1 LTTLTLAQVFRAR
14 LRPGMTVALGDGVGV
29 PGRLPD
35 GTSVC
40 EALCSAAAEIGGI
53 RLVVGW
59 LPEPAD
65 GLDAKAFDELVVL
78 MPGAGARALMHSAT
92 TRFVPARFSAW
103 PALLADR
110 LRPQLLITRLVER
123 AGALHFGSEVSYQ
136 RALVEPGVPV
146 LAVVDDATP
155 MASAEPPLSPAQV
168 EIVAR
173 SCAGPVSHHRE
184 PEPLHDAL
192 ADAVLRFIPAGSRI
206 QYGPGQLGTAL
217 LRRATVPLHV
227 DTGLLTDAVIDLER
241 HGLLCGNPSATY
253 LTGTQ
258 EIYEWADG
266 RPILRGVQ
274 HTHDL
279 TRLSRGIPLMAVNTA
294 VEIDPVGQV
303 NVEGRGDKVI
313 GGIGGHPDFC
323 AAARMHPQGLSIIAT
338 PSTVNGHSP
347 LVEQLSR
354 PVSTLAGDVDLI
366 VTENGHADLRDADW
380 PLRRRRIAELFG
392 L

>member
-1 LTTLTLAQVFRAR
+1 MR
-14 LRPGMTVALGDGVGV
+14 LRPGMTVALGDGAGV

-40 EALCSAAAEIGGI
+40 EALCSAAAEVGGI

-65 GLDAKAFDELVVL
+65 GLDARAFEELIVL
-78 MPGAGARALMHSAT
+78 MPGAGARPLMRNGT

-123 AGALHFGSEVSYQ
+123 AGTLHFGSEVSYQ
-136 RALVEPGVPV
+136 RTLVDAGVPV
-146 LAVVDDATP
+146 LAVVDDDTP
-155 MASAEPPLSPAQV
+155 MASAEAPLNPDQV
-168 EIVAR
+168 EVIAR

-192 ADAVLRFIPAGSRI
+192 ADAVLRFVPAGARI

-266 RPILRGVQ
+266 RPILRGMQ

-323 AAARMHPQGLSIIAT
+323 AAARMHPQGLSIIAI

-354 PVSTLAGDVDLI
+354 PVSTPAGDVDLI

>member
-1 LTTLTLAQVFRAR
+1 MLALADAFRAR

-29 PGRLPD
+29 AGRLPD

-40 EALCSAAAEIGGI
+40 AELCSAAAEIGGI

-59 LPEPAD
+59 LPEPAV
-65 GLDAKAFDELVVL
+65 GLDASAFAELIVL
-78 MPGAGARALMHSAT
+78 MPGAGARPLIRSET

-136 RALVEPGVPV
+136 RALVDDGVSV
-146 LAVVDDATP
+146 LAVIDEATT
-155 MASAEPPLSPAQV
+155 MASAEPPLNPDQV
-168 EIVAR
+168 EIIGR
-173 SCAGPVSHHRE
+173 SCAGPVRHHRE
-184 PEPLHDAL
+184 PDPVHEAL
-192 ADAVLRFIPAGSRI
+192 ADAVLRFIPADARI

-217 LRRATVPLHV
+217 LRRAKVPLHV
-227 DTGLLTDAVIDLER
+227 DTGLVTDAVVELDR
-241 HGLLCGNPSATY
+241 RGLLRGTPSATY
-253 LTGTQ
+253 LTGT
-258 EIYEWADG
+258 ERLYDWAEG

-274 HTHDL
+274 YTHDL
-279 TRLSRGIPLMAVNTA
+279 TRLSRGIPFVAVNTA
-294 VEIDPVGQV
+294 VEIDHVGQV
-303 NVEGRGDKVI
+303 NVEGQGDKVI

-323 AAARMHPQGLSIIAT
+323 AAARMHPRGLSIIAT
-338 PSTVNGHSP
+338 PSMVNGRSP
-347 LVEQLSR
+347 LVQQLSR
-354 PVSTLAGDVDLI
+354 PVSTPAGDVDLI

-392 L
+392 V

>member
-1 LTTLTLAQVFRAR
+1 
-14 LRPGMTVALGDGVGV
+14 MTVALGDGVGT

-35 GTSVC
+35 GTSLC

-59 LPEPAD
+59 LPEIAE
-65 GLDAKAFDELVVL
+65 GLDARAFDELIVL
-78 MPGAGARALMHSAT
+78 MPGAGARPLMHSAT

-136 RALVEPGVPV
+136 RALVEGGVPV
-146 LAVVDDATP
+146 LAVVDEATP
-155 MASAEPPLSPAQV
+155 MASAEPPLNPGQV
-168 EIVAR
+168 EIIAR
-173 SCAGPVSHHRE
+173 SCVGPASHHRE
-184 PEPLHDAL
+184 PEAVHDAL
-192 ADAVLRFIPAGSRI
+192 ADAVLRFIPAGTRI

-217 LRRATVPLHV
+217 LRRAAVPLHV
-227 DTGLLTDAVIDLER
+227 DTGLLTDAVVDLER
-241 HGLLCGNPSATY
+241 RGLLCGNPSATY

-258 EIYEWADG
+258 ELYAWADG

-274 HTHDL
+274 YTHDL
-279 TRLSRGIPLMAVNTA
+279 TRLSRGLPFMAVNTA
-294 VEIDPVGQV
+294 VEIDHVGQV
-303 NVEGRGDKVI
+303 NVEGRGEKVI

-323 AAARMHPQGLSIIAT
+323 AAARMHPRGLSIIAT
-338 PSTVNGHSP
+338 PSTVNGCPP

-354 PVSTLAGDVDLI
+354 PVSTPACDVDLI

-380 PLRRRRIAELFG
+380 SLRRRRIAELFG